1 MIELDN
7 FKSTLNELA
16 KPLSEVKGALNLD
29 VKKNRISEIDLAM
42 QEPTFWNDVDKAN
55 KLARESKILKSEVSD
70 FERLNQT
77 YEDIETLIEMGY
89 ETNDESLVKEIES
102 EIKLFKDELEEIH
115 TKLLFSGEYDA
126 ENAVVSIFAGS
137 GGTESCDWASILY
150 RMYTRFAERK
160 GFKCT
165 VIDFEEGDVVG
176 IKTVVFRIEGEYAY
190 GFMRSEN
197 GVHRLVRM
205 SPYNAQGKRETS
217 FVRCEVMPDLKE
229 DLDIEIKDDEY
240 EMTAYRSSGAGGQHI
255 NKTSSAVR
263 IVHKATGI
271 VVNCQEERSQFQNK
285 EKALQMLKTK
295 LYMLKKQQADAK
307 WSDIRGEVKE
317 NGWGSQIRSYFLQP
331 YRLVK
336 DLRTGEET
344 SNSTAVLDG
353 DIDRFISAYLK
364 WQQLGC
370 PDRKAVD
377 AE

>member
-1 MIELDN
+1 
-7 FKSTLNELA
+7 
-16 KPLSEVKGALNLD
+16 
-29 VKKNRISEIDLAM
+29 
-42 QEPTFWNDVDKAN
+42 
-55 KLARESKILKSEVSD
+55 
-70 FERLNQT
+70 
-77 YEDIETLIEMGY
+77 
-89 ETNDESLVKEIES
+89 
-102 EIKLFKDELEEIH
+102 
-115 TKLLFSGEYDA
+115 
-126 ENAVVSIFAGS
+126 
-137 GGTESCDWASILY
+137 
-150 RMYTRFAERK
+150 
-160 GFKCT
+160 
-165 VIDFEEGDVVG
+165 
-176 IKTVVFRIEGEYAY
+176 
-190 GFMRSEN
+190 
-197 GVHRLVRM
+197 
-205 SPYNAQGKRETS
+205 
-217 FVRCEVMPDLKE
+217 MPDLKE

>member
-1 MIELDN
+1 
-7 FKSTLNELA
+7 
-16 KPLSEVKGALNLD
+16 
-29 VKKNRISEIDLAM
+29 
-42 QEPTFWNDVDKAN
+42 
-55 KLARESKILKSEVSD
+55 
-70 FERLNQT
+70 
-77 YEDIETLIEMGY
+77 
-89 ETNDESLVKEIES
+89 
-102 EIKLFKDELEEIH
+102 
-115 TKLLFSGEYDA
+115 
-126 ENAVVSIFAGS
+126 
-137 GGTESCDWASILY
+137 
-150 RMYTRFAERK
+150 
-160 GFKCT
+160 
-165 VIDFEEGDVVG
+165 
-176 IKTVVFRIEGEYAY
+176 
-190 GFMRSEN
+190 MRSEN

-317 NGWGSQIRSYFLQP
+317 NSWGSQIRSYFLQP